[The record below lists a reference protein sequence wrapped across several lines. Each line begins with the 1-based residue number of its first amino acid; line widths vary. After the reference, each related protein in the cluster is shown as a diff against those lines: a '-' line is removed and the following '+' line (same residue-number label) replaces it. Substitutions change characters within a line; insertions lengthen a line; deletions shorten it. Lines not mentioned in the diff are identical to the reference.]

1 MSTSQ
6 SGKSNQEFTFRRGIS
21 GIWLFL
27 GVILLIILAMSI
39 FFVVTDITVD
49 GNARYTDEE
58 IIAASGLE
66 TGENLFF
73 IDRYEAASRIFAE
86 LPYVNDAVVA
96 RELPNRVRITI
107 TESSAMAYV
116 AAEGKNWVLDQNCKI
131 LRSAEAGELNSLIR
145 VDGVVPLEP
154 KEGTVMAVDEQSGA
168 QLRYLI
174 AILNQILTRGMWT
187 DVAVIDLN
195 DVTSPA
201 FTYQERFT
209 VRLGENED
217 LDYKFGLLQSA
228 IQQLTESDAGTL
240 DLSMDQQVHFSPG

>member
-1 MSTSQ
+1 MTTQ
-6 SGKSNQEFTFRRGIS
+6 SGKSNQEFTFRKGLS

-49 GNARYTDEE
+49 GNARYSDEE

-116 AAEGKNWVLDQNCKI
+116 AADGKNWVLDQNCKI
-131 LRSAEAGELNSLIR
+131 LRSAEANELNSLIR
-145 VDGVVPLEP
+145 VDGIVPLEP

-187 DVAVIDLN
+187 DVAVIDLS

-209 VRLGENED
+209 VRLGENEN

-228 IQQLTESDAGTL
+228 LQQLTESDAGTL

>member
-1 MSTSQ
+1 MTTQ
-6 SGKSNQEFTFRRGIS
+6 SGKSNQEFTFRKGLSR
-21 GIWLFL
+21 IWLFL

-49 GNARYTDEE
+49 GNARYSDEE

-116 AAEGKNWVLDQNCKI
+116 AADGKNWVLDQNCKI
-131 LRSAEAGELNSLIR
+131 LRSAEANELNSLIR
-145 VDGVVPLEP
+145 VDGIVPVEP

-187 DVAVIDLN
+187 DVAVIDLS

-209 VRLGENED
+209 VRLGENEN

-228 IQQLTESDAGTL
+228 LQQLTESDAGTL

>member
-1 MSTSQ
+1 MSS
-6 SGKSNQEFTFRRGIS
+6 RRG
-21 GIWLFL
+21 LCPR
-27 GVILLIILAMSI
+27 A
-39 FFVVTDITVD
+39 
-49 GNARYTDEE
+49 DEE

-116 AAEGKNWVLDQNCKI
+116 AADGKNWVLDQNCKI
-131 LRSAEAGELNSLIR
+131 LRSAEANELNSLIR
-145 VDGVVPLEP
+145 VDGIVPLEP

-187 DVAVIDLN
+187 DVAVIDLS

-209 VRLGENED
+209 VRLGENEN

-228 IQQLTESDAGTL
+228 LQQLTESDAGTL

>member
-1 MSTSQ
+1 MTTQ
-6 SGKSNQEFTFRRGIS
+6 SGKSNQEFTFRKGLS

-73 IDRYEAASRIFAE
+73 IDRYEAASRIFAK

-116 AAEGKNWVLDQNCKI
+116 AADGKNWVLDQNCKI
-131 LRSAEAGELNSLIR
+131 LRAAEANELNSLIR

-195 DVTSPA
+195 DVTNPA

-228 IQQLTESDAGTL
+228 LQQLTESDAGTL

>member
-39 FFVVTDITVD
+39 FFVVNDIAVE
-49 GNARYTDEE
+49 GNARYSDEE

-86 LPYVNDAVVA
+86 LPYVNDAVVS

-116 AAEGKNWVLDQNCKI
+116 EAGGKYWVLDQNCKI
-131 LRSAEAGELNSLIR
+131 LRTVGADELHSLIR
-145 VDGVVPLEP
+145 VDGISPVEP
-154 KEGTVMAVDEQSGA
+154 KEGTVLAVDEESGA
-168 QLRYLI
+168 QLRYLV
-174 AILNQILTRGMWT
+174 AILNQLLSRGMWT
-187 DVAVIDLN
+187 EVDVIDLA

-209 VRLGENED
+209 VRLGENSE

-228 IQQLTESDAGTL
+228 IDQLTESDAGTL
-240 DLSMDQQVHFSPG
+240 DLSIDQQVHFSPG